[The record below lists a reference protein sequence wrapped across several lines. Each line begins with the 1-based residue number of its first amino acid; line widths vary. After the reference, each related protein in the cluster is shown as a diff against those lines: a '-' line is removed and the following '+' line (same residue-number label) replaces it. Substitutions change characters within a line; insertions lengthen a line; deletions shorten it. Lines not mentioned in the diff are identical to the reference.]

1 MTLSS
6 HSSASYQTFVAEPYT
21 PNTGSTL
28 QGLDLSQ
35 PLSELA
41 QTELLAGN
49 YRFKP
54 MSANAASPPPRATLR
69 TSAMGR
75 VPPETFRVAATAISL

>member
-1 MTLSS
+1 MMTLSS

-54 MSANAASPPPRATLR
+54 MSANAAKQS
-69 TSAMGR
+69 
-75 VPPETFRVAATAISL
+75 VVCIY